1 MMSENDNNIKYNFF
15 RSEKMIIESPE
26 LNFLTDQLL
35 SGTCLQV
42 GRDIMFF
49 ASAD

>member
-1 MMSENDNNIKYNFF
+1 MVAQNDNNIKYNFY
-15 RSEKMIIESPE
+15 RKNMIIDSPE
-26 LNFLTDQLL
+26 LNFLTDQIL